1 MSTTLSGD
9 LIALLGKEVF
19 VMTNGFGQL
28 AVIGRLDQVG
38 NDFILVSFDQDSFL
52 YELRIFYAN
61 IIYVHENPAVS

>member
-28 AVIGRLDQVG
+28 AVIGRLNQVG

>member
-28 AVIGRLDQVG
+28 AVIGRLVQVG

>member
-38 NDFILVSFDQDSFL
+38 NDFILVSFDQDRFL

-61 IIYVHENPAVS
+61 IIYVHENPAAS